1 MAKYAEKLTILME
14 SKKIFEGD
22 YLDIWQ
28 TPKGKDGKCDFILAV
43 GSTHLFLRADT
54 VFPELKVATDTVNR
68 EMSKPDGGV
77 LSMSKAIQVYD
88 ETEEKLVDIPEDE
101 VESVQNTRL
110 TYFAIQRN
118 VFQVKTRHNF
128 SP

>member
-1 MAKYAEKLTILME
+1 ME

-54 VFPELKVATDTVNR
+54 VFSELQIATDTVQR
-68 EMSKPDGGV
+68 ERNKPSG
-77 LSMSKAIQVYD
+77 ACYQ
-88 ETEEKLVDIPEDE
+88 
-101 VESVQNTRL
+101 
-110 TYFAIQRN
+110 
-118 VFQVKTRHNF
+118 
-128 SP
+128 